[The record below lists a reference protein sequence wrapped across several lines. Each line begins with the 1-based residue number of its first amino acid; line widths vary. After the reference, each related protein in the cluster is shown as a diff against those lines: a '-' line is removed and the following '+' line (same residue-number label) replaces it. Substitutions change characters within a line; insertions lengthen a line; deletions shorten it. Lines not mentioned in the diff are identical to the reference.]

1 MFFNADKEGVTMKK
15 WWIVLALM
23 LILCVGMAAAET
35 SRDGNWEYFP
45 VGDGT
50 VEITGYLGSAEEL
63 VIPAEID
70 GSMVSRLGN
79 ACFMGNATLCK
90 VTIPDAIVNVHNN
103 PFVGC
108 TKLTEIVVSI
118 DHPTLATI
126 DGVLFYKPDKR
137 LVTYPCAFTAQ
148 TYTVPEGIRDIG
160 GSAFCQSRLTGVTLP
175 STLTAVSDGAFAQSA
190 ALESIVIP
198 DSVGYVGGYTFR
210 ECAALRSVQLPANL
224 EIIDHGVFEN
234 CVSLTGITIPDKVT
248 DIRGYAFNG
257 CTALAEIV
265 VSIDHPALATIDGVL
280 FRKSDK
286 TLLYYPAALTA
297 ESYTIP
303 TGIRRIGDSAF
314 CENPVLKEVI
324 FPDTVTEIGSSAFS
338 GCAQL
343 NNVVLP
349 GSVTKVEHWAFFN
362 CHTLTDIT
370 VPAGVTEI
378 GDNAFISY
386 YCPMTIHTWRGTAA
400 AQWAKDNGVAHD
412 YKDALDWLTN

>member
-1 MFFNADKEGVTMKK
+1 MKK
-15 WWIVLALM
+15 WWPVLVLM
-23 LILCVGMAAAET
+23 LILCIGTAAADA
-35 SRDGNWEYFP
+35 SRDGSWEYDP
-45 VGDGT
+45 ADGGT
-50 VEITGYLGSAEEL
+50 VEIIRYNGSDEEL

-70 GSMVSRLGN
+70 GNTVSGLGN
-79 ACFMGNATLCK
+79 ACFMGNATLRK
-90 VTIPDAIVNVHNN
+90 VTIPDAIVNVRNN
-103 PFVGC
+103 PFAGC

-126 DGVLFYKPDKR
+126 DGVLFHKPDKR
-137 LVTYPCAFTAQ
+137 LVTYPCAFTASQ
-148 TYTVPEGIRDIG
+148 YTVPEGIRDIG
-160 GSAFCQSRLTGVTLP
+160 GSAFFQSRLTGIALP
-175 STLTAVSDGAFAQSA
+175 STLTAVGDGAFVQSA
-190 ALESIVIP
+190 VLESIVIP
-198 DSVGYVGGYTFR
+198 DSVWYLGQYTFR

-224 EIIDHGVFEN
+224 EIIDHSVFEN

-248 DIRGYAFNG
+248 EIRGYAFNG
-257 CTALAEIV
+257 CTALADVV
-265 VSIDHPALATIDGVL
+265 VSIDHPTLATIDGVL

-314 CENPVLKEVI
+314 CKNPVLKEVI
-324 FPDTVTEIGSSAFS
+324 FPDTVIEIGSNAFS

-349 GSVTKVEHWAFFN
+349 DSLTKVEHWAFFN
-362 CHTLTDIT
+362 CYMLTDVT